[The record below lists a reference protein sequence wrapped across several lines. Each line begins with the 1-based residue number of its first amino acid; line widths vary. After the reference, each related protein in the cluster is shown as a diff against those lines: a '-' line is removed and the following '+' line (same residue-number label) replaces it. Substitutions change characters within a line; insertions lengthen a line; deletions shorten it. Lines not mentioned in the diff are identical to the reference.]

1 MAAPSDFTRPP
12 REQRVYPEEFHGE
25 LVKYSRTCGWV
36 LCIGAG
42 ISKGIFPDWRE
53 LATSL
58 LQQAGSRSTDE
69 EIEVFLREFG
79 PAAMMQAAINAL
91 EHNVG
96 EELSAT
102 QNRLTAAL
110 FKPLRDASGRNWQV
124 VADALTSARPASL
137 EPDEW
142 RKFLRVIGKFKHTS
156 APSLARALANVAATP
171 LQPAGIV
178 SFNAEPLLYAL
189 INAYA
194 ALRPVPL
201 PDPEVTLL
209 DRMAH
214 DLASRHVDRIP
225 YYYAHGLLNVPD
237 GRERFNDSLSPGKI
251 VFTESQYLNL
261 SRSVYSWQAAT
272 FLSVCMHHRCVFA
285 GLSFTDPNLRRWLA
299 WEYEGRRSE
308 RERKELKHRPTH
320 YWIKK
325 RLPHRD
331 RDTLTAAEILVEDSV
346 RHLGLRVIWV
356 DEWDEVG
363 EVLRIMLD
371 DTPSGARRGATRA
384 RTLDAGL
391 RK

>member
-1 MAAPSDFTRPP
+1 MASPLTPP
-12 REQRVYPEEFHGE
+12 RREREQRIYPNEFRGE
-25 LVKYSRTCGWV
+25 LARYSRTCGWV

-58 LQQAGSRSTDE
+58 LQQAGSRCDE
-69 EIEVFLREFG
+69 KEIENFLGEFG

-91 EHNVG
+91 EYGAG
-96 EELSAT
+96 EELSTT
-102 QNRLTAAL
+102 QNRLVEAL
-110 FKPLRDASGRNWQV
+110 FKPLRDASGKNWQV

-137 EPDEW
+137 ELKEW
-142 RKFLRVIGKFKHTS
+142 QTFLRVIRKFKGTS
-156 APSLARALANVAATP
+156 APSIAKALANVATTR
-171 LQPAGIV
+171 LRPAGIV
-178 SFNAEPLLYAL
+178 SFNAEPLLYGL

-194 ALRPVPL
+194 AVRSVPL
-201 PDPEVTLL
+201 PDPEATLL

-225 YYYAHGLLNVPD
+225 YYYAHGLLKVPG

-308 RERKELKHRPTH
+308 RERKELKQRATH

-325 RLPHRD
+325 RLSHRK
-331 RDTLTAAEILVEDSV
+331 RGVLTAAEILVEDSV
-346 RHLGLRVIWV
+346 RHLGLRVVWV

-363 EVLRIMLD
+363 DVLRIMLD
-371 DTPSGARRGATRA
+371 ETPRRAKRIAARA
-384 RTLDAGL
+384 RTPNPDIS
-391 RK
+391 